1 MCEVCPTVTAFDI
14 GEYNRQMRVN
24 TSFAKRIHVDLMDGV
39 FAPSKSP
46 NLCDIWLPQIAI
58 SDIHLMYQK
67 PHDYLE
73 ELIRLRPNMV
83 IIHAEADAHH
93 MHFAAELHK
102 EGIKAG
108 LAVLADTSIESV
120 ERIMHSFDQI
130 LVFSGNLGYQGGS
143 AVDLSLL
150 RKADYVKEHHP
161 EAELAWDGGISDQN
175 AKQLADGGI
184 DVLNTGGYIQKADNP
199 QANYNKIMDLISGSQ
214 V

>member
-1 MCEVCPTVTAFDI
+1 MCQICPTVTAFDI
-14 GEYNRQMRVN
+14 GEYNRQMKVN
-24 TSFAKRIHVDLMDGV
+24 TGFAKRIHVDLMDGI

-46 NLCDIWLPQIAI
+46 DMDEIWLPPSVIC
-58 SDIHLMYQK
+58 DVHLMYQK

-73 ELIRLRPNMV
+73 QLIKFKPNMV

-108 LAVLADTSIESV
+108 LAVLADTPIDSIE
-120 ERIMHSFDQI
+120 EIMHSFDQI

-143 AVDLSLL
+143 AVDFGLL
-150 RKADYVKEHHP
+150 KKAEYIKEHHP
-161 EAELAWDGGISDQN
+161 GAEIAWDGGVSDQN

-184 DVLNTGGYIQKADNP
+184 DVLNAGGYIQKADNP
-199 QANYNKIMDLISGSQ
+199 QANYDKIMDLVNQAQ